1 MDKVYIERELESK
14 IQKYLKRKE
23 IIAIVGARQCGK
35 TTLMK
40 HLLKNLKN
48 SKFISFDDQ
57 KILQIFEQDID
68 LFIKRYIDRIDFLF
82 IDEFQYAKD
91 GGKILKFIYDN
102 YKTKIVL
109 SGSSVIDLSVQSIK
123 FLVGRILVFTLY
135 PLSFEEFLKFK
146 DRNLYDILKRDI
158 KIRNI
163 THNLIRKIYEGY
175 VIFGGYPEVVLAK
188 ENEEKIEIIK
198 NIYNTYL
205 LKEIREIL
213 QINDDAKLAI
223 LIKALA
229 LQIGNEVNYNE
240 VSLLTGFK
248 YKELIEKL
256 SILKKTFVC
265 IESRPYFSNKRKE
278 LVKSPKFY
286 FLDNGFR
293 NISIDNF
300 QELDKRT
307 DKGPLNENFV
317 ASELFKKELK
327 LNYWRTKSGAEVDF
341 VVEKEGKLIPVE
353 VKSIIK
359 KPVYGKSLKSFIIS
373 YKPNKGY
380 ILSED
385 YYNVLT
391 LVIVKIKFVAIFLAS
406 KLF

>member
-385 YYNVLT
+385 YYNELT
-391 LVIVKIKFVAIFLAS
+391 LENVKIKFLPIFMVS